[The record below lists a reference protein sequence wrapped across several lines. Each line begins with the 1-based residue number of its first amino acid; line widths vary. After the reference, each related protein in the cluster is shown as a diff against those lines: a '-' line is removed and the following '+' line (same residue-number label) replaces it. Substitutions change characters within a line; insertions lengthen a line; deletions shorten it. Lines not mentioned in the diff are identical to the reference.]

1 MSTLEKAIALAT
13 TAHAGQKDKAG
24 APYILHPL
32 RVMLGMDTESE
43 MTVAVLQDVLEDSP
57 VTEDDLRK
65 EGFSEDIVEA
75 VRRLTRNPDESYE
88 AFIERVKSNDTARKV
103 KMADIEDNMN
113 VKRFKYPDHPTEKDI
128 ERLKKYYHA
137 WLILREKKKRYMLFV
152 DENFLYHN
160 KAERYLKGVYEDC
173 ETAVSE
179 CKKIVDDFLMKIYG
193 TGKTEQE
200 LWEYYT
206 RWGEEPWVMEE
217 DADSDCGFSAWEYAN
232 RRVKELGKKVRIE
245 NSKS

>member
-13 TAHAGQKDKAG
+13 TAHSGQKDKAG

-43 MTVAVLQDVLEDSP
+43 MTVAVLHDVLEDSP

-65 EGFSEDIVEA
+65 EGFSEDIVKT
-75 VRRLTRNPDESYE
+75 VRCLTRNPEESYE
-88 AFIERVKSNDTARKV
+88 AFIERLKSNDTARKV

-128 ERLKKYYHA
+128 ERLKKYYQS
-137 WLILREKKKRYMLFV
+137 WNMLREKKKRYLLFV

-160 KAERYLKGVYEDC
+160 KADRYLRGVYEDC
-173 ETAVSE
+173 ETAVRE
-179 CKKIVDDFLMKIYG
+179 CRKIIDEFLMKIYG

-200 LWEYYT
+200 LWEYYI
-206 RWGEEPWVMEE
+206 RWGEDPWVMEE
-217 DADSDCGFSAWEYAN
+217 DADADCGFSAWEYAN
-232 RRVKELGKKVRIE
+232 MRVKELGKKVKKE
-245 NSKS
+245 K